1 MSAQDVRVVNM
12 SSTNGVGIGI
22 MLWLIA
28 MVMMGPCG
36 PVKVDVASPLR
47 TVCECR
53 CAP

>member
-1 MSAQDVRVVNM
+1 MSAQDVRVVDI
-12 SSTNGVGIGI
+12 GIGI

-28 MVMMGPCG
+28 LVMMGPCG